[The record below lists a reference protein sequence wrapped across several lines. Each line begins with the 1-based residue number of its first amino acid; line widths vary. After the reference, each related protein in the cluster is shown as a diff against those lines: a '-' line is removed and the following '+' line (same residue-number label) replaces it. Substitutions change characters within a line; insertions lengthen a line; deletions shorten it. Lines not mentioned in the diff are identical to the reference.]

1 MKRIKY
7 IAAALMVCITAVASF
22 KDVAEKPITAD
33 AFHWDFWNS
42 YEDNCTVTYQCIS
55 NNGGFYK
62 VIVVS
67 ANGRK
72 VWRNDVSYVPYW
84 YPVDMLAAMIGTTP
98 SYSGA
103 ATCDIRS
110 EVLSNES
117 YFAKFT
123 T

>member
-42 YEDNCTVTYQCIS
+42 YEDDCAVAYQQV
-55 NNGGFYK
+55 GYLEYK
-62 VIVVS
+62 VVVVS
-67 ANGRK
+67 KDGNK

-84 YPVDMLAAMIGTTP
+84 YPLGLLSDMIGTNP
-98 SYSGA
+98 GYKGSVI
-103 ATCDIRS
+103 CDIRS
-110 EVLSNES
+110 EVLNNSS
-117 YFAKFT
+117 YFARFT
-123 T
+123 S